1 MRTLLFIGML
11 IALGLGAL
19 VAPVSAN
26 AAEGT
31 SGIAVDQAIQKL
43 DQATTRMTEYLHRD
57 QNLRISTT
65 TNWTLRGDQPR
76 SGVTHCRFAAQQG
89 GRFSL
94 EVNSGD
100 AHNASLACGG
110 DGKTITR
117 RYADGPN
124 VIYSRLPGERA
135 MLIDDSLTDASLKG
149 TGLNILLRP
158 DAHTYLMSTVSD
170 VQDLGQEELQGRMA
184 DHFSANWFGGSKIE
198 MWIATGDEPFLLRW
212 VRRQTVD
219 LGQGPQQLEMDSQ
232 LVWETGITFSADPSQ
247 ISLPES
253 AVEVAD
259 LQSYLLKGGT
269 GALLGDVAPSPALRL
284 LDGTDWQLTK
294 HRDESA
300 VVLVF
305 FASWAS
311 PSTIDMP
318 EISKL
323 IGDFKGLPATFYLI
337 SVGESDANVKAFVE
351 TSKYA
356 YPVVLDPNRK
366 AAAAY
371 RVTSL
376 PVAVLIGKDGTL
388 QATHVG
394 LDPASRDR
402 IRAELKSLID
412 GKPLL
417 PAAK

>member
-1 MRTLLFIGML
+1 
-11 IALGLGAL
+11 
-19 VAPVSAN
+19 
-26 AAEGT
+26 
-31 SGIAVDQAIQKL
+31 
-43 DQATTRMTEYLHRD
+43 
-57 QNLRISTT
+57 
-65 TNWTLRGDQPR
+65 
-76 SGVTHCRFAAQQG
+76 
-89 GRFSL
+89 
-94 EVNSGD
+94 
-100 AHNASLACGG
+100 
-110 DGKTITR
+110 
-117 RYADGPN
+117 
-124 VIYSRLPGERA
+124 
-135 MLIDDSLTDASLKG
+135 
-149 TGLNILLRP
+149 
-158 DAHTYLMSTVSD
+158 
-170 VQDLGQEELQGRMA
+170 
-184 DHFSANWFGGSKIE
+184 
-198 MWIATGDEPFLLRW
+198 
-212 VRRQTVD
+212 
-219 LGQGPQQLEMDSQ
+219 
-232 LVWETGITFSADPSQ
+232 
-247 ISLPES
+247 
-253 AVEVAD
+253 VEVAD